1 MKPAASGTSKASAAG
16 KNSSATFRSA
26 RAPARGK
33 SMSEMRLCGAT
44 WPGIATSFVAS
55 ITLHGRGSSTFS
67 PIAWIF
73 PFFTRT
79 VTCSF
84 SSPVPVISLPHWIA
98 T

>member
-1 MKPAASGTSKASAAG
+1 
-16 KNSSATFRSA
+16 
-26 RAPARGK
+26 
-33 SMSEMRLCGAT
+33 
-44 WPGIATSFVAS
+44 
-55 ITLHGRGSSTFS
+55 LHGRGSSTFS